1 MRANFDDELNPNVIT
16 KKFWSSF
23 KSTSKS
29 SRIPEKMHLG
39 NTVRNNSEE
48 IANLFNKH
56 FYNQFSDSST
66 YEIDIDFSND
76 LFSDFSIDDRIICN
90 ALRELN
96 PNKSKGPDNIGG
108 LLLKN
113 CAQSISY
120 PLSILFN
127 ISFRTGSLPIEWKMA
142 NIVPVYKKGDKNF
155 IENYRPI
162 SLTCIVS
169 KIFEKCIRD
178 ELLSH
183 CKELIHDTQHGF
195 IPNKSCVT
203 QLLPFSH
210 DISLGLNSG
219 ESIDVVYFDFAK
231 AFDSVNHGII
241 LHKLKYQF
249 GIDGHMLKF
258 IKEYLKGRKQRVLVN
273 RKLSTILDVK
283 SGVPQ
288 GYILGPLL
296 FVLFINDIH
305 TKISENTQIMLY
317 ADDTKIWRHILAPID
332 HEILQRDID
341 SLNAWATLNKMKFHP
356 EKCKI
361 LSINNFK
368 YNILQE
374 LPFYLYAYELDNTVL
389 DYVNEEKDLGLLMKS
404 KFTYKAH
411 QEYIIKKATV
421 QFNLLRRTCHYVH
434 NTKKRRTLYLTLVRS
449 IFNHCS
455 HIWKPIDSAV
465 LPFEALQKRCIKWI
479 FKESYMP
486 YNDREY
492 ISKLQELEILPI
504 DYYFLKIDLQ
514 LFYNIIH
521 ELVPIKLPE
530 DIIECNPR
538 TRSRH
543 NTQYLFQLHERL
555 SNKKRT
561 LSNSFFVR
569 TMSQWNRLPF
579 EVRKIS
585 EFNNFK
591 AALDDYFMKILSN
604 DIEIF
609 SESDREPDLIIVTF
623 L

>member
-16 KKFWSSF
+16 KKFWSSV

-56 FYNQFSDSST
+56 FYNQFSNSST

-113 CAQSISY
+113 CAKSISY

-127 ISFRTGSLPIEWKMA
+127 ISFRTGSLPTEWKMA

-162 SLTCIVS
+162 SLTCTVS

-219 ESIDVVYFDFAK
+219 ELIDVVYFDFAK
-231 AFDSVNHGII
+231 AFDSVNHDII

-273 RKLSTILDVK
+273 RKFSTILDVK

-288 GYILGPLL
+288 GSILGPLL

-305 TKISENTQIMLY
+305 TKIFENTQIMLY
-317 ADDTKIWRHILAPID
+317 ADDTKIWRHVLAPID

-361 LSINNFK
+361 LSINNFN

-374 LPFYLYAYELDNTVL
+374 LPFY
-389 DYVNEEKDLGLLMKS
+389 
-404 KFTYKAH
+404 
-411 QEYIIKKATV
+411 
-421 QFNLLRRTCHYVH
+421 
-434 NTKKRRTLYLTLVRS
+434 
-449 IFNHCS
+449 
-455 HIWKPIDSAV
+455 
-465 LPFEALQKRCIKWI
+465 
-479 FKESYMP
+479 
-486 YNDREY
+486 
-492 ISKLQELEILPI
+492 
-504 DYYFLKIDLQ
+504 
-514 LFYNIIH
+514 
-521 ELVPIKLPE
+521 
-530 DIIECNPR
+530 
-538 TRSRH
+538 
-543 NTQYLFQLHERL
+543 
-555 SNKKRT
+555 
-561 LSNSFFVR
+561 
-569 TMSQWNRLPF
+569 
-579 EVRKIS
+579 
-585 EFNNFK
+585 
-591 AALDDYFMKILSN
+591 
-604 DIEIF
+604 
-609 SESDREPDLIIVTF
+609 
-623 L
+623 

>member
-16 KKFWSSF
+16 KKFWSSVKF
-23 KSTSKS
+23 TSKS
-29 SRIPEKMHLG
+29 SRIPGKMQLG

-48 IANLFNKH
+48 ISILFNTH

-66 YEIDIDFSND
+66 YEIDIDFPND
-76 LFSDFSIDDRIICN
+76 RFSDFTIDDRNICN
-90 ALRELN
+90 ALRKLN

-127 ISFRTGSLPIEWKMA
+127 ISFRTGSLPTEWKMA
-142 NIVPVYKKGDKNF
+142 NIVPVYKKGDKNC

-195 IPNKSCVT
+195 LPNKSCVT

-210 DISLGLNSG
+210 DISLDMNFG
-219 ESIDVVYFDFAK
+219 ELIDVVYFDFAK
-231 AFDSVNHGII
+231 AFDSVNHDII
-241 LHKLKYQF
+241 FHKLKYQF
-249 GIDGHMLKF
+249 GIDGHMLRF
-258 IKEYLKGRKQRVLVN
+258 IKEYLKGWKQRVLVN
-273 RKLSTILDVK
+273 GKFSTILDVK

-288 GYILGPLL
+288 GSILGLLL

-305 TKISENTQIMLY
+305 TKLSENTQIMLY
-317 ADDTKIWRHILAPID
+317 ADDTKIWRHIFALID

-341 SLNAWATLNKMKFHP
+341 ALNAWATLKKMKFHP

-361 LSINNFK
+361 LSINNFN
-368 YNILQE
+368 YSTLQE
-374 LPFYLYAYELDNTVL
+374 LPFYLYPYELDNTVL
-389 DYVNEEKDLGLLMKS
+389 DYVNEEKDLGVLVTS
-404 KFTYKAH
+404 KFTYKEH
-411 QEYIIKKATV
+411 QEYIINKATV

-455 HIWKPIDSAV
+455 HIWKPVDSAI
-465 LPFEALQKRCIKWI
+465 LQFEALQKRCIKWI

-492 ISKLQELEILPI
+492 FSKLQELDILPI
-504 DYYFLKIDLQ
+504 DYYFLKVDLL
-514 LFYNIIH
+514 LFYKIIH
-521 ELVPIKLPE
+521 ELVPIKLPV
-530 DIIECNPR
+530 DIIACNLQ

-543 NTQYLFQLHERL
+543 NMQYLFQLHERKSSTKRALTHFL
-555 SNKKRT
+555 SAQCRNGIDSHLK
-561 LSNSFFVR
+561 
-569 TMSQWNRLPF
+569 
-579 EVRKIS
+579 
-585 EFNNFK
+585 
-591 AALDDYFMKILSN
+591 
-604 DIEIF
+604 
-609 SESDREPDLIIVTF
+609 
-623 L
+623 